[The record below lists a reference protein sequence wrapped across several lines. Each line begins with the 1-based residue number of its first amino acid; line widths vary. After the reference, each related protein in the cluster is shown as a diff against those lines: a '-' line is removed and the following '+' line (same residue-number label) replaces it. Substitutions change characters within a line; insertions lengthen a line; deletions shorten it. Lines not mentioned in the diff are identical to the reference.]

1 MDINLLLNEF
11 WLATRTHRDNCC
23 LCMCMHMGAFVHIN
37 KHEHAPV
44 EEQIGLKW
52 HEIKWLYV

>member
-1 MDINLLLNEF
+1 
-11 WLATRTHRDNCC
+11 
-23 LCMCMHMGAFVHIN
+23 MCMHMGAFVHIN